1 MDRPVV
7 ESPPRTRRGG
17 VARSGAL
24 LLSGTLIANVLS
36 YVFFIILSRHL
47 SEDSLGAVG
56 AMVNLSAIAVVPAL
70 GLQLVAA
77 REVSQ
82 RLSRGPRDGPPTLDR
97 AEAGLQR
104 DIIRLGLELGAGA
117 AALIAVSSPLL
128 AALFHVDVPTL
139 LVLAASMLPLGLTF
153 AAQGLLQGS
162 ERFVAL
168 ATVLASSGVGKLAAA
183 LVAAALGGDVLVVVA
198 CLTAGWVLTGA
209 IALMALGSGV
219 TRTPAP
225 RHPSVLRTMVT
236 AAAVPTSGLLVLS
249 SLDVLLARAHL
260 TPADSGAYTVGALF
274 EKAAFWGMAFIATL
288 FYPAMARVAESRRA
302 TARALGVTAGVGTL
316 GVLVTALVPQPLV
329 LAAGGP
335 TYAALAPV
343 LWRFTLLGVLLALV
357 QVLVFSRL
365 AQSDARAGIA
375 VWVGAVA
382 AVVSMELTTRGRDA
396 ADVVDVVTVMLVCSA
411 VLTVVLLAHS
421 ARASRVGRR

>member
-82 RLSRGPRDGPPTLDR
+82 RLSRGPRDGPPLDR

-382 AVVSMELTTRGRDA
+382 AVVTMELTTRGRDA

-411 VLTVVLLAHS
+411 VLTVVLLVHS
-421 ARASRVGRR
+421 ARTSRVGRR